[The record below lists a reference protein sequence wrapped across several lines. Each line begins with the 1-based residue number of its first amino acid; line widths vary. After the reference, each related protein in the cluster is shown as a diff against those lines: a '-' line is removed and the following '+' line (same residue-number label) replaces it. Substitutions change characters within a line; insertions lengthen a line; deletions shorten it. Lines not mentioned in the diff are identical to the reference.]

1 MRQYLILLY
10 TGFYIF
16 GVGEIVP
23 RSSEIEF
30 ASAFV
35 LCSLCTIFNAVI
47 IGYMTSYTE
56 ELNRK
61 SVELAEK
68 LNLTNTAMLNLKL
81 SPPLKAQ
88 ITAYIY
94 QTHTTEALQK
104 ELTNF
109 MSQISP
115 IYKRKVTKE
124 TFKNLVEKNK
134 VLFLIKKAF
143 VNSKLKTLSRSVTQ
157 ARRKVYALKENDKCI
172 TQLVTKLDSIF
183 TGPDLIYLQ

>member
-1 MRQYLILLY
+1 MDFMYGGQSQAYQGFFEGDAAFWRQYFVLLY

-30 ASAFV
+30 LSAFL

-68 LNLTNTAMLNLKL
+68 LNLTNTAMINLKL
-81 SPPLKAQ
+81 TAGLKLQ

-94 QTHTTEALQK
+94 QTHTTEQLQK

-124 TFKNLVEKNK
+124 TFKNLVERNK
-134 VLFLIKKAF
+134 VLNQLKSAF
-143 VNSKLKTLSRSVTQ
+143 ITAKMKTLGRNVQ
-157 ARRKVYALKENDKCI
+157 PGRRKIL
-172 TQLVTKLDSIF
+172 
-183 TGPDLIYLQ
+183 